1 MASSRRSEVKEEWH
15 YKPPPKSQRLEVI
28 FEEEKMMQEE
38 KLDQKRRMA
47 EDRITRQ
54 ENFLT
59 KLRDHFVPTVDP
71 SK

>member
-1 MASSRRSEVKEEWH
+1 
-15 YKPPPKSQRLEVI
+15 
-28 FEEEKMMQEE
+28 MMQEE